1 MRIAAVVPESRGTET
16 VVAVLGHRG
25 APTLARENTIAA
37 FVAAARLGAD
47 GVELDVRRT
56 ADGALVVHH
65 DPAIAGVGA
74 IAQLTV
80 HDLPEDVPLLDAALD
95 ACFGLVVNVE
105 IKNSPIEPDYDPA
118 EHAAAEVAALI
129 AERRR
134 PDRQADQVVVSA
146 FTLPTIDVVKTTDP
160 TLATGWI
167 TLSSLDQD
175 WALVTAVERGH
186 DAIHPQEQAV
196 TKELVERAQ
205 AEGIAVRAW
214 TVDDPGRIRE
224 LDEFGVDA
232 LITNDVALALSILRP
247 QVTTER

>member
-1 MRIAAVVPESRGTET
+1 MGIAAVVPGSRGPET
-16 VVAVLGHRG
+16 VAAVLGHRG
-25 APTLARENTIAA
+25 APALARENTIAA
-37 FVAAARLGAD
+37 FVGAARLGAD

-65 DPAIAGVGA
+65 DPVIAGAGV
-74 IAQLTV
+74 IAHLTV

-105 IKNSPIEPDYDPA
+105 IKNGPIEPDHDPA

-134 PDRQADQVVVSA
+134 PDRPADQVVVSA
-146 FTLPTIDVVKTTDP
+146 FTLETIDVVKTADP

-167 TLSSLDQD
+167 TLSGLDQD
-175 WALVTAVERGH
+175 WALATAVERGH
-186 DAIHPQEQAV
+186 DAIHPQEGAV
-196 TKELVERAQ
+196 TRELVERAQ

-214 TVDDPGRIRE
+214 TVDAPDRIRE

-247 QVTTER
+247 QVTIER

>member
-1 MRIAAVVPESRGTET
+1 VA
-16 VVAVLGHRG
+16 AVLGHRG
-25 APTLARENTIAA
+25 APALARENTIAA
-37 FVAAARLGAD
+37 FVGAARLGAD

-74 IAQLTV
+74 IAELTV
-80 HDLPEDVPLLDAALD
+80 ADLPDEVPLLDAALD
-95 ACFGLVVNVE
+95 ACFGLVVNIE
-105 IKNSPIEPDYDPA
+105 IKNSPIEPDYDPV
-118 EHAAAEVAALI
+118 EHAAAEVAALL

-134 PDRQADQVVVSA
+134 PDRPPDQVVVSA
-146 FTLPTIDVVKTTDP
+146 FTLATIDALKTAEP
-160 TLATGWI
+160 TLPTGWI
-167 TLSSLDQD
+167 TLSSLDQA
-175 WALVTAVERGH
+175 WALATAVEHGH

-196 TKELVERAQ
+196 TRELVDQAQ

-214 TVDDPGRIRE
+214 TVDDPDRMRE

-232 LITNDVALALSILRP
+232 IITNDVALALSVLRP